1 MSIVALS
8 PLIKILLDPRTWR
21 MKSKGQFF
29 QAIVLDK
36 ILIEMHFNCF
46 HLATF
51 TVVVAFFF
59 LFCKSFYLKH
69 SAKKKHCLHTSGTP
83 NKII

>member
-8 PLIKILLDPRTWR
+8 PRIKIFLDPRTWR
-21 MKSKGQFF
+21 MKFKGQFF

-36 ILIEMHFNCF
+36 ILIKMHFNCF
-46 HLATF
+46 HLAKF

-59 LFCKSFYLKH
+59 YFVKAL
-69 SAKKKHCLHTSGTP
+69 
-83 NKII
+83 I